1 MQSRKIH
8 LLSLLMLGLV
18 VSVHAENS
26 SYVATTTS
34 NPEIAVGD
42 LELLLRPLRR
52 DELAVE
58 AEAWLD
64 LLQEKVQEISTADI
78 KMKEKGRE
86 ITEKKEDIKEQ
97 IQQIKE
103 EDEQKS
109 DSQTAAAPNSADPPA
124 ELKAAEAVQQKIE
137 NIEQKTEEITEA
149 AEEVTDAIVADIN
162 TVDKKEVLASEKD
175 LLEKAEEVEAAKEK
189 LKEAAAEI
197 SQSDIKV
204 EDKVKKI
211 GAAEIDLHSKVK
223 DQLLAGLNKTMPRHM
238 PSEKIYQ
245 NTSQSI
251 SSFWSVFQDRH
262 NRR

>member
-1 MQSRKIH
+1 MNSVKTLIIAC
-8 LLSLLMLGLV
+8 LMLVITAGV
-18 VSVHAENS
+18 CAEEA
-26 SYVATTTS
+26 SYVATTTA
-34 NPEIAVGD
+34 NTEIAVGD

-64 LLQEKVQEISTADI
+64 LLQQKVQEISTADI

-137 NIEQKTEEITEA
+137 NIEQKT
-149 AEEVTDAIVADIN
+149 
-162 TVDKKEVLASEKD
+162 
-175 LLEKAEEVEAAKEK
+175 
-189 LKEAAAEI
+189 
-197 SQSDIKV
+197 
-204 EDKVKKI
+204 
-211 GAAEIDLHSKVK
+211 
-223 DQLLAGLNKTMPRHM
+223 
-238 PSEKIYQ
+238 
-245 NTSQSI
+245 
-251 SSFWSVFQDRH
+251 
-262 NRR
+262 